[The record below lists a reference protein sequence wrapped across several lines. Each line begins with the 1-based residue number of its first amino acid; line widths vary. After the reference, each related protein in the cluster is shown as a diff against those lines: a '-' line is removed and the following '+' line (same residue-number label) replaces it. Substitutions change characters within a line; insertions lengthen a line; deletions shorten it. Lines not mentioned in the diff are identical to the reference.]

1 MRYQSVN
8 SGPLSGGLNLR
19 DSPDQLQPGQA
30 YDLLNVAFTA
40 RGGVQSRP
48 GYTDWASSANV
59 FTNRVDSLA
68 AYFTGSVW
76 QVIAGNGLK
85 LEARSAAGALV
96 GSAAV
101 PTAFPHYFSRFAA
114 TGSASPVLYAANGTD
129 SVRQWDG
136 SVWSTPTFTGT
147 APTGKFLAVTPWDN
161 RLVNA
166 RRSGTSGGDNKST
179 VRFSDPDVPATF
191 LSYNWVDLTSGD
203 GESITGM
210 CVFGSYLF
218 VFKQSKFFV
227 FYGTGI
233 SAEDGTPE
241 FSYRT
246 VDTGIGLAA
255 DNLLCVAEDGVY
267 FVHGSGVYRT
277 SGSAPVLVSDVID
290 PLFAGVVGTF
300 YSGSAINSASL
311 SAARMVFHNKQVVLS
326 VPTGSSAVNDT
337 LLIFDP
343 RYNTWNR
350 WNLSCSALLSVDLTT
365 AARVLLFGLATGSNN
380 VEQLAIT
387 SNATSLDAGAGITSF
402 IKLGYTDLGVSEN
415 KTVREQQVWGTGTL
429 RFALGK
435 DFSGSRNASEV
446 VFGTLADKWNDGS
459 GTDTWGDGTSATDL
473 WSGGESADVKLFRK
487 SVRGLIFS
495 IELYSGSASPVP
507 AWSVNRIVNRLRE
520 QRVPSVQKT
529 DR

>member
-48 GYTDWASSANV
+48 GYTDWAASANV
-59 FTNRVDSLA
+59 FTNRVDSLGG
-68 AYFTGSVW
+68 YYTGSAW

-136 SVWSTPTFTGT
+136 STWSTPTFTGT

-191 LSYNWVDLTSGD
+191 LSYNFTDLTSGD

-227 FYGTGI
+227 FYGTDI
-233 SAEDGTPE
+233 NAEDGTPE
-241 FSYRT
+241 LRYRT
-246 VDTGIGLAA
+246 VDTGVGLAA
-255 DNLLCVAEDGVY
+255 DNLLCVGDDGVY

-277 SGSAPVLVSDVID
+277 SGSVPVLVSDVID

-311 SAARMVFHNKQVVLS
+311 SAARMVFHNKQVMLA

-350 WNLSCSALLSVDLTT
+350 WNLSCSALP
-365 AARVLLFGLATGSNN
+365 N
-380 VEQLAIT
+380 
-387 SNATSLDAGAGITSF
+387 ITSF

-415 KTVREQQVWGTGTL
+415 KTVREQQVWGSGSF

-435 DFSGSRNASEV
+435 DFSGSRNSSEV
-446 VFGTLADKWNDGS
+446 AFGTLADKWNDGT

>member
-48 GYTDWASSANV
+48 GYTDWAASANV
-59 FTNRVDSLA
+59 FTNRVDSLGG
-68 AYFTGSVW
+68 YYTGSAW

-101 PTAFPHYFSRFAA
+101 PTAFPHYFTRFAA
-114 TGSASPVLYAANGTD
+114 PGSASPVLYAANGTD

-136 SVWSTPTFTGT
+136 STWTTPTFVGT
-147 APTGKFLAVTPWDN
+147 APTGKFLTVAPWDN

-166 RRSGTSGGDNKST
+166 RRSGTSGGDNKSS
-179 VRFSDPDVPATF
+179 VRFSNPSLPATF
-191 LSYNWVDLTSGD
+191 ETYNWVDLTPGD
-203 GESITGM
+203 GESITGI
-210 CVFGSYLF
+210 CSFADYIF
-218 VFKQSKFFV
+218 VFKESKFFV

-255 DNLLCVAEDGVY
+255 DNLLCVGDDGVY
-267 FVHGSGVYRT
+267 FVDSNGVYRT

-290 PLFAGVVGTF
+290 PLFAGVIGTF
-300 YSGSAINSASL
+300 YSGSAINNASL
-311 SAARMVFHNKQVVLS
+311 SAARMVFHNKQVMLA
-326 VPTGSSAVNDT
+326 VPTGASAVNDT

-350 WNLSCSALLSVDLTT
+350 WNLSCSALLNIDLTGVGH
-365 AARVLLFGLATGSNN
+365 VLLFGLATGSNN
-380 VEQLAIT
+380 VEKLAMT
-387 SNATSLDAGAGITSF
+387 SNDASLDGTANITSF

-435 DFSGSRNASEV
+435 DFSGSRNSSEV
-446 VFGTLADKWNDGS
+446 VFGRLADKWNDGS
-459 GTDTWGDGTSATDL
+459 GTDTWGDGTSATDV

>member
-48 GYTDWASSANV
+48 GYTDWAASANV
-59 FTNRVDSLA
+59 FTNRVDSLG
-68 AYFTGSVW
+68 AYYTGSAW

-101 PTAFPHYFSRFAA
+101 PTAFPHYFTRFAA
-114 TGSASPVLYAANGTD
+114 PGSASPVLYAANGTD

-136 SVWSTPTFTGT
+136 STWTTPTFVGT
-147 APTGKFLAVTPWDN
+147 APTGKFLTVAPWDN

-166 RRSGTSGGDNKST
+166 RRSGTSGGDNKSS
-179 VRFSDPDVPATF
+179 VRFSNPSLPATF
-191 LSYNWVDLTSGD
+191 ETYNWVDLTPGD
-203 GESITGM
+203 GESIMGI
-210 CVFGSYLF
+210 CSFADYIF
-218 VFKQSKFFV
+218 VFKHSKFFV

-246 VDTGIGLAA
+246 VDVGVGLAA
-255 DNLLCVAEDGVY
+255 DNLLCVGDDGVY
-267 FVHGSGVYRT
+267 FVDSNGVYRT
-277 SGSAPVLVSDVID
+277 TGSTPVLVSDVIN
-290 PLFAGVVGTF
+290 PLFAGVIGTF
-300 YSGSAINSASL
+300 YSGQAINL
-311 SAARMVFHNKQVVLS
+311 SALSTARMVFHDKQVMLA
-326 VPTGSSAVNDT
+326 VPTGASAVNDT

-350 WNLSCSALLSVDLTT
+350 WNLSCSALLNIDL
-365 AARVLLFGLATGSNN
+365 AGAGHVLLFGLATGSNN
-380 VEQLAIT
+380 VEKLAIT
-387 SNATSLDAGAGITSF
+387 NDAASLDAGAGITSF

-415 KTVREQQVWGTGTL
+415 KTVREQQVWGSGSF
-429 RFALGK
+429 RFALAK
-435 DFSGSRNASEV
+435 DLSGSRNSSEV
-446 VFGTLADKWNDGS
+446 AFGTLADKWNDGT
-459 GTDTWGDGTSATDL
+459 GTDTWSDGTSATDV

-495 IELYSGSASPVP
+495 IELYNGSASPVP